1 MMQKIILN
9 SKIHRML
16 VTNKNINYEGSIDID
31 KEILDLSNIHEGEM
45 VQVVNLNTGERF
57 ETYTIAGKPGSRV
70 CALNGG
76 AARKGEI
83 GDPLLIMSYCITDS
97 DKIEAHKPTILIMG
111 EGNEVKIKK

>member
-1 MMQKIILN
+1 MQKIILN

-16 VTNKNINYEGSIDID
+16 VTDKNLNYEGSIEID
-31 KEILDLSNIHEGEM
+31 KEILDLSNIHEGEI

-57 ETYTIAGKPGSRV
+57 ETYTIAGKPGSRT

-83 GDPLLIMSYCITDS
+83 GDPLLVMSYCI
-97 DKIEAHKPTILIMG
+97 IEEGKLLAHKPTILIMG
-111 EGNEVKIKK
+111 EGNEVKAKK